1 MTVVLSL
8 VAVAQGGESESVG
21 SQLLDLRAP
30 ERCGRVMS
38 DAEFAPPTVAIGDE
52 TPRANQM
59 IGSAN
64 CAAGLHLAF
73 TSQLIWPPR
82 VTAVEQAFRA
92 VERQVMAERRR
103 MKSYSRSPSARLNY
117 SHGILNA
124 YNNFILKSVHEY
136 ILCAKLFCIHSGPP
150 WPCSDT
156 RCYRLLSWP
165 LLLPRRLYLKP
176 PCSYK

>member
-1 MTVVLSL
+1 
-8 VAVAQGGESESVG
+8 
-21 SQLLDLRAP
+21 
-30 ERCGRVMS
+30 MS

-92 VERQVMAERRR
+92 VERQVMAETKTDEELLEEPKRTT
-103 MKSYSRSPSARLNY
+103 
-117 SHGILNA
+117 
-124 YNNFILKSVHEY
+124 E
-136 ILCAKLFCIHSGPP
+136 LFAWHTECI
-150 WPCSDT
+150 
-156 RCYRLLSWP
+156 
-165 LLLPRRLYLKP
+165 
-176 PCSYK
+176 